1 MSVNAET
8 VACPRWGDLGH
19 NWLQGGYA
27 WWRDWTRLRPW
38 RKWHVCTGC
47 GFEQYDNGATRR
59 PPAEQYDGEDA

>member
-1 MSVNAET
+1 MTELPADY
-8 VACPRWGDLGH
+8 ARCPKWGDLGH

-47 GFEQYDNGATRR
+47 GLEQYDNGAIRR
-59 PPAEQYDGEDA
+59 EG